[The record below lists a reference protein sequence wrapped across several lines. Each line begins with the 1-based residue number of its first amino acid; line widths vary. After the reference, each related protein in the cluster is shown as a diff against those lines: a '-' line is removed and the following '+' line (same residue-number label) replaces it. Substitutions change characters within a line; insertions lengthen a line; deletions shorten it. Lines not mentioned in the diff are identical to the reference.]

1 MTILSGNFS
10 CSPTLPITDS
20 LIIHWITSDKYIV
33 VTCSNI
39 VSMWSTDFVWVLT
52 HNKGFPCLVNI
63 VPKTE
68 VVSSLKLIFMS
79 ACFIER
85 LEGKVVHCCNI
96 YFYGYHIIGSVYWC
110 LCFLCG
116 IESFS
121 ITKGIYFRGWV
132 ISLLCIVESANIV
145 VIIVVYLLGLLR
157 YSLIAYDFSILTD

>member
-63 VPKTE
+63 VPKLRLYHLWNWYSCQH
-68 VVSSLKLIFMS
+68 VSLKDL
-79 ACFIER
+79 
-85 LEGKVVHCCNI
+85 KVKLVHCCNI

>member
-1 MTILSGNFS
+1 MTNILLLLVQ
-10 CSPTLPITDS
+10 TLCLCGLQILPEFS
-20 LIIHWITSDKYIV
+20 LIIKASLVWWILYQKLRLYHLWNWYSCQHV
-33 VTCSNI
+33 
-39 VSMWSTDFVWVLT
+39 
-52 HNKGFPCLVNI
+52 
-63 VPKTE
+63 
-68 VVSSLKLIFMS
+68 SLKDLKV
-79 ACFIER
+79 
-85 LEGKVVHCCNI
+85 KVVHCCNI